1 MLEIMKTKKGL
12 IDFKKASR
20 NFYKLTI
27 TLTKEFS
34 KSFEAYKKQRNT
46 LKKT

>member
-27 TLTKEFS
+27 SLTKEFS
-34 KSFEAYKKQRNT
+34 TSFEVYKNKGIH
-46 LKKT
+46 

>member
-27 TLTKEFS
+27 SLTKEFS
-34 KSFEAYKKQRNT
+34 KSFEVYKNKGIH
-46 LKKT
+46 